1 MVQGYQYKLN
11 CLRITENY
19 IRSISGTNGTSNE
32 LVRFEV
38 QYDTNRRVMARA
50 PQEIDVLAVLDLR
63 SPCSRHLSCRGR
75 PSFRSW
81 PS

>member
-11 CLRITENY
+11 CLRITEYY

-50 PQEIDVLAVLDLR
+50 PQKIDVLAVLDL
-63 SPCSRHLSCRGR
+63 
-75 PSFRSW
+75 
-81 PS
+81 